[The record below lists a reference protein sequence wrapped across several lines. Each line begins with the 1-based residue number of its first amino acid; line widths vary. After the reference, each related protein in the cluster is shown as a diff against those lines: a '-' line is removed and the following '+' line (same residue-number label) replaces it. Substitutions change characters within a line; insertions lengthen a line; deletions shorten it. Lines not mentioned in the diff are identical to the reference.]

1 MPDRMIH
8 VSRIDP
14 HPDNPRESVGGVSE
28 LAASIRVH
36 GIVEPLVACLSLA
49 APGRYLLIAGHR
61 RLAAAKAAGLDMV
74 PADIRPAP
82 EEPVVVML
90 VENCQREDL
99 TPVDKARAMSV
110 LLGKG
115 WTAARICRE
124 TGLSSA
130 TVSATLAMLELD
142 QSTQERVRAGRVR
155 ASDALAAVRS
165 TRAQRRQDHGAAP
178 RKVSVAAEHF
188 TAAHPLAEDARVACE
203 LAGHGGRKVGRN
215 SGFPGACGECWED
228 AIRRDERGRRTP
240 AQPPA
245 GSIFLPPVP
254 AGSRA

>member
-8 VSRIDP
+8 ISRIDP
-14 HPDNPRESVGGVSE
+14 HPDNARESVGDVTE

-36 GIVEPLVACLSLA
+36 GILEPLVACLHPA
-49 APGRYLLIAGHR
+49 AAGRYLLLAGHR

-82 EEPVVVML
+82 AEPVVVML
-90 VENCQREDL
+90 VENCQRADL
-99 TPVDKARAMSV
+99 TAVDKARAMAV
-110 LLGKG
+110 LLAKG

-130 TVSATLAMLELD
+130 TVSATLALLELD
-142 QSTQERVRAGRVR
+142 QATQERVRAGRVR
-155 ASDALAAVRS
+155 ASDALTAVRA
-165 TRAQRRQDHGAAP
+165 TRARQRHDRGAAP

-188 TAAHPLAEDARVACE
+188 SAAHPLAEEARVACE
-203 LAGHGGRKVGRN
+203 LAGHGGRKVGGN
-215 SGFPGACGECWED
+215 SGWPGACGECWEK
-228 AIRRDERGRRTP
+228 AIRSDERASRSPGP
-240 AQPPA
+240 PPA
-245 GSIFLPPVP
+245 TSFFRPPVP